1 MDYETKVMPSHT
13 VAKFLRWF
21 EKNIG
26 TETETNE
33 VDAFNASVTCFELT
47 RKELRKVEDYEA
59 TL

>member
-47 RKELRKVEDYEA
+47 RKEFYKTVDYVSK
-59 TL
+59 L